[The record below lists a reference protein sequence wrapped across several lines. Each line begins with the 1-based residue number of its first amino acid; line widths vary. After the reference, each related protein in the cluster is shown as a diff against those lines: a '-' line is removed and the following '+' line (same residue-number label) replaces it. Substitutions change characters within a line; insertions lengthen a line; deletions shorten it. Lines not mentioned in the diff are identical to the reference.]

1 MRLEF
6 SGKNLSI
13 TDALRNKAE
22 KKIAKLERFTGS
34 IVSAH
39 ASFEVERHLHRVTL
53 MVHCGHDRIYKA
65 KGLAEDMYMAIN
77 DAVDAIEQQSKKDKD
92 KRMAG
97 RSKTVAPAA
106 PKEAEEEDEEEPA
119 KTKRKVPRVRRRDD
133 LFSPKPMS
141 LPDAA
146 LRLAEQDDPVVVF
159 QDPATGRLCVL
170 FRDKAGRISLV
181 EPPNK
186 R

>member
-22 KKIAKLERFTGS
+22 KKIAKLERFTGP

-77 DAVDAIEQQSKKDKD
+77 DAADAIEQQSKKDKD

-97 RSKTVAPAA
+97 RSKAVAPAP
-106 PKEAEEEDEEEPA
+106 PKEVEEEAEEAPA
-119 KTKRKVPRVRRRDD
+119 KARKVPRVRRRND

-146 LRLAEQDDPVVVF
+146 LRLAEQEEPVVVF
-159 QDPATGRLCVL
+159 QDPATGKLCVL

-181 EPPNK
+181 EPPRK
-186 R
+186 G